1 MKDFLKNS
9 AKRIKS
15 GRVLFEKFDVFMNP
29 LRKPLDSSSN
39 KKKNSPASVNIQK

>member
-15 GRVLFEKFDVFMNP
+15 GRVLFEKFDVFMNHYES
-29 LRKPLDSSSN
+29 LWTAAAIRRKTVQHL
-39 KKKNSPASVNIQK
+39 